1 MLIRFPLHSILLN
14 IFVLLFLFSVHTTP
28 ENWKT
33 FVLLILNMKI
43 FRKLLD
49 MLLSKEVP
57 VSLLRLMR
65 YRLKDQGKAVHNAAV
80 GSSKTFR

>member
-1 MLIRFPLHSILLN
+1 
-14 IFVLLFLFSVHTTP
+14 
-28 ENWKT
+28 
-33 FVLLILNMKI
+33 
-43 FRKLLD
+43 